1 MMDAY
6 FMEHSS
12 SHRFASRGTPG
23 SDHLFDS
30 FRKLLL
36 DVLTLPVWEDELDL
50 IFHGEVSEADKLDF
64 IRLVEDHELAV
75 AHINATEEGKG
86 DCLRTEPLRFT
97 TAVAQAVAKTFG
109 KPTSTR
115 LADLIETVF
124 QRPYCDR
131 EGAAARMGEHLH
143 PLPDV
148 GTLRDDMRS
157 SGPSGGVFPDILL
170 DDQITL
176 SLPMPRKGIADVMH
190 LVLSKSSRAELK
202 RALREFDNAHQ
213 ARDDSAI
220 EATRKRLI
228 EAWDGVGQDFAAAHS
243 SVGLES
249 KRVTARSVVLAGI
262 EGAAP
267 GFFVDLFTGSPGL
280 ITTTGAVFGAAGE
293 GLLKLS
299 ASREWTRYR
308 LRAEGRRI
316 YAGLKNAVDWSGWQR
331 KPAASINAKPEHVT
345 G

>member
-1 MMDAY
+1 
-6 FMEHSS
+6 
-12 SHRFASRGTPG
+12 
-23 SDHLFDS
+23 
-30 FRKLLL
+30 
-36 DVLTLPVWEDELDL
+36 
-50 IFHGEVSEADKLDF
+50 
-64 IRLVEDHELAV
+64 
-75 AHINATEEGKG
+75 
-86 DCLRTEPLRFT
+86 
-97 TAVAQAVAKTFG
+97 
-109 KPTSTR
+109 
-115 LADLIETVF
+115 
-124 QRPYCDR
+124 
-131 EGAAARMGEHLH
+131 MGEHLH